1 MPIGIT
7 EEHEALRQSV
17 RSWVNRQGGTRP
29 AREALEEVEDRLPG
43 LWRDLVSLGWL
54 GLHVQERY
62 GGSGY
67 TLTELAVVVE
77 ELGRVCLPGP
87 FLPTALAAALV
98 QAGGGGNDLLRRL
111 ADGTTIATVD
121 LEPGRLSA
129 RRRGDGWLI
138 SGATHPLLSGGVADV
153 VVAPVGTSKGELWVV
168 LPRAAATVESLP
180 STDATRRVARW
191 HWEEHPLAAEDVLA
205 DLDACQVRRYAST
218 LLAAEA
224 AGIAGWCLD
233 TAVEYAKIR
242 EQFGR
247 PIGQFQAIKHRAADM
262 LARVEMARA
271 IAWDAARA
279 VDDGPEQ
286 MDVAAALAAALVPD
300 FTYTCARQCIQML
313 GGIGFTWEHDAHIF
327 LKRALVSFQL
337 LGGTRTGRVEVG
349 ANAVAGRHRAL
360 TLRLPEE
367 AATYRAQA
375 RGFFDSIVHLDMVEQ
390 RRRMADAG
398 YLMPHLPRPWGLAA
412 DAVQQLVID
421 EERERAG
428 VEHPFLANASFVVPT
443 LIRFGSPRQQELI
456 GPSLR
461 GELGWCQ
468 LFSEPGA
475 GSDLASLSTKAV
487 KVPGG
492 WSITGQKI
500 WTTRAHVS
508 DYGICLARTDPNA
521 ERHRGITYFLMDMA
535 AKGVEV
541 RSLIELNGNHH
552 FNQVFLAD
560 VFVPDEHVVGEVND
574 GWRVARTTLGFE
586 RVAMGSRS
594 TLGDLAEK
602 LAGLLAAREELR
614 SDPGVLQQAGYLIAV
629 SQAAAL
635 MRLRSTM
642 RAIAG
647 AQPGPEVSLLKV
659 VVNENQQQL
668 AEYGLELLALE
679 GLAREGVAVEW
690 LDACLYARCLTIA
703 GGTSEIQR
711 NVIAQRLLGL
721 PRDP

>member
-17 RSWVNRQGGTRP
+17 RSWVSRQGGTGT
-29 AREALEEVEDRLPG
+29 AREALEADSDGLPG
-43 LWRDLVSLGWL
+43 LWRDLSGLGWL

-67 TLTELAVVVE
+67 NLSELVVVLE
-77 ELGRVCLPGP
+77 EFGRACLPGP

-98 QAGGGGNDLLRRL
+98 QAGGGRDDVLRSL
-111 ADGTTIATVD
+111 VEGATIATVD
-121 LEPGRLSA
+121 LQPGGLRA
-129 RRRGDGWLI
+129 RRRGDAWLVRGRT
-138 SGATHPLLSGGVADV
+138 SPLLSGGVADV
-153 VVAPVGTSKGELWVV
+153 VVAAVRTSDGDLWAV
-168 LPRAAATVESLP
+168 LPRVAATVASLP
-180 STDATRRVARW
+180 STDTTRRVAQW
-191 HWEEHPLAAEDVLA
+191 CFQDHPLTLGDVLVG
-205 DLDACQVRRYAST
+205 LDAGTVRGYAAT

-262 LARVEMARA
+262 LARVEMASA
-271 IAWDAARA
+271 VAWDAARA
-279 VDDGPEQ
+279 VDDGTEQ
-286 MDVAAALAAALVPD
+286 LEVAAALAAALAPE
-300 FTYTCARQCIQML
+300 FAYRCARECVQML
-313 GGIGFTWEHDAHIF
+313 GGIGFTWEHDAHIY

-337 LGGTRTGRVEVG
+337 LGGTRTARTGV
-349 ANAVAGRHRAL
+349 AADAVAGRHRTL
-360 TLRLPEE
+360 TLQLPEE
-367 AATYRAQA
+367 AEAHRAQA
-375 RGFFDSIVHLDMVEQ
+375 RQFFEFITPLNSVEQ
-390 RRRMADAG
+390 RRRMANAG
-398 YLMPHLPRPWGLAA
+398 YLMPHLPWPWGLGA

-421 EERERAG
+421 EERRRAG
-428 VEHPFLANASFVVPT
+428 IEAPFLANASFVVPT
-443 LIRFGSPRQQELI
+443 LIRFGTPRQQELI

-461 GELGWCQ
+461 GELQWCQ

-521 ERHRGITYFLMDMA
+521 EKHHGITYFLVDMTA
-535 AKGVEV
+535 SGIDV
-541 RSLIELNGNHH
+541 RSLIELNGKHH

-560 VFVPDEHVVGEVND
+560 VLVPDDHVVGEVND

-594 TLGDLAEK
+594 TLGDLPEK
-602 LAGLLAAREELR
+602 LAGLLADRAELR
-614 SDPGVLQQAGYLIAV
+614 DDPCVLQQAGYLIAV

-635 MRLRSTM
+635 LRLRSTM
-642 RAIAG
+642 RAITG

-659 VVNENQQQL
+659 IMNENQQQL
-668 AEYGLELLALE
+668 AEYGLELLGPEALT
-679 GLAREGVAVEW
+679 REGVAAEW
-690 LDACLYARCLTIA
+690 LDAFLYSRCLTIA